1 MQSKR
6 VGRPSLDE
14 YFLRIADVVSLRS
27 TCLRHQ
33 VGAIAVR
40 NKHILSTGYNGAP
53 SSLEDCLEL
62 GCLREDLEIPSGE
75 RTEICRAIH
84 AEQNV
89 IIQAALHGVSLE
101 NSIIYCTHSPCI
113 LCTKVLIN
121 TRISRYVYSLDYLDS
136 SYQNLFQKA
145 GISYEKITIKK
156 EI

>member
-101 NSIIYCTHSPCI
+101 NSIVYCTHSPCI

-121 TRISRYVYSLDYLDS
+121 TGISRYVYSLDYLDS

>member
-1 MQSKR
+1 MPQKK
-6 VGRPSLDE
+6 GRPSLDE

-53 SSLEDCLEL
+53 SGLEDCLEL
-62 GCLREDLEIPSGE
+62 DCLREDLGIPSGE
-75 RTEICRAIH
+75 RTETCRAIH

-136 SYQNLFQKA
+136 SYQNLFQIA
-145 GISYEKITIKK
+145 GISYGKIDL
-156 EI
+156 E